1 MKILFCDNS
10 ELLEVL
16 ENNGI
21 TMTCNANMQIEIS
34 DKDAERIESIVE
46 EFAPAATGDYAIE
59 DIEK

>member
-16 ENNGI
+16 KNNGI
-21 TMTCNANMQIEIS
+21 TMTCNENMQIEIS

-46 EFAPAATGDYAIE
+46 EFASAATGDYAIE